1 MRLNEDSRER
11 FADLVEGYI
20 YDFLEKALQEETV
33 PDMATLKQK
42 ALDSI
47 NEWFF
52 EEEEDTLNEEVLADS
67 IVLEDAV
74 EAVFAEL
81 EEACKEECDCGKED
95 CPICNPKESCKKE
108 SDDEDDDKDDSDE
121 DDDKDKDD
129 VDEATLSKHHITK
142 IQSVLDKRKRE
153 TDPKYKMSRRRTLM
167 KIAARGGRVINK
179 KLSKGVKKA
188 YRQGFGKRWEDAMDE
203 MEDTLKSEA
212 CTKKEACNKES
223 ENPEK
228 DDVEGNDV
236 KPKDKAVKKIKSAV
250 KVQKEAMEESVKEA
264 LKDIPAFGTL
274 NESESASMIEA
285 FLNLLSKHID
295 TATDTITEAVLEE
308 MDEYQKTEV
317 IPELREK
324 ANEYMVEEVI
334 PSIEKDINDYLNYV
348 VNEKIDEIME
358 SGKIYKS
365 RESLQLESF
374 RDKLIDL
381 IESDL
386 QIMPEQEDA
395 LIAMESKCDSLAK
408 SLQEARVEKIKAK
421 NRTLQL
427 ENELWVFKN
436 MPSDLSEAASEKL
449 HELLESIESNT
460 HEEFVTKATK
470 LIEESTTK
478 KTITEEVKPE
488 QKEQPKEEN
497 DIVARTLKFMQR

>member
-1 MRLNEDSRER
+1 
-11 FADLVEGYI
+11 
-20 YDFLEKALQEETV
+20 
-33 PDMATLKQK
+33 
-42 ALDSI
+42 
-47 NEWFF
+47 
-52 EEEEDTLNEEVLADS
+52 
-67 IVLEDAV
+67 
-74 EAVFAEL
+74 
-81 EEACKEECDCGKED
+81 
-95 CPICNPKESCKKE
+95 
-108 SDDEDDDKDDSDE
+108 
-121 DDDKDKDD
+121 
-129 VDEATLSKHHITK
+129 
-142 IQSVLDKRKRE
+142 
-153 TDPKYKMSRRRTLM
+153 M

-228 DDVEGNDV
+228 DDVEGKDV

-274 NESESASMIEA
+274 NESESASMTEA

-324 ANEYMVEEVI
+324 ANEYMIEEVI